1 MSASNVKYLRGN
13 CLAGT
18 ISHPRILIHSCNCNG
33 SWGGGIAYQLG
44 VKYPKAEKD
53 YIEICE
59 KFGSRLLGKFVLI
72 PSYSDST
79 LLIGCLF
86 TASFG
91 GPNQGSGKTI
101 LENTQLALEDM
112 RVKLK
117 GGKLNPGSDVDG
129 FTSQMMEKVKAKLR
143 YRLDEYALE
152 MPQINSGI
160 FGVPW
165 PQTEKL
171 LKEQHSLS
179 FAVYVL

>member
-1 MSASNVKYLRGN
+1 MSATNVRYLKGN
-13 CLAGT
+13 CLSQA
-18 ISHPRILIHSCNCNG
+18 ISYPRILIHSCNCNG

-53 YIEICE
+53 YNEICE
-59 KFGSRLLGKFVLI
+59 RFGSQLLGKFVLI

-86 TASFG
+86 TATFG
-91 GPNQGSGKTI
+91 GSNQGSGSDI
-101 LENTQLALEDM
+101 LHNTELSLEDM
-112 RVKLK
+112 RILLQQPVKRSTNDIDVFLSQYMENVK
-117 GGKLNPGSDVDG
+117 GN
-129 FTSQMMEKVKAKLR
+129 LR
-143 YRLDEYALE
+143 YQLAEYHLE

-165 PQTEKL
+165 PKTEAL
-171 LKEQHSLS
+171 LKLQKSLS

>member
-1 MSASNVKYLRGN
+1 MTVTNVRYLKGN
-13 CLAGT
+13 CLSQA

-53 YIEICE
+53 YNDICD
-59 KFGSRLLGKFVLI
+59 KFGSKLLGRFVLI

-86 TASFG
+86 TATFG
-91 GPNQGSGKTI
+91 GSNQGSGNDILHNTELS
-101 LENTQLALEDM
+101 LENMRIQLRSNAQTPDNEMDVFLFKFMEN
-112 RVKLK
+112 VKS
-117 GGKLNPGSDVDG
+117 N
-129 FTSQMMEKVKAKLR
+129 LR
-143 YRLDEYALE
+143 YPLAEYQLE

-165 PQTEKL
+165 PKTEAL
-171 LKEQHSLS
+171 LKEQKALS
-179 FAVYVL
+179 FAVYIL